1 MEAMK
6 KENNELNINLSD
18 DINYNDELLRNTIN
32 NMQISKSSIKN
43 YTYEMTKFLKCI
55 GISFNDLIATISK
68 QQHHKIE
75 NNLIIEYDPQNSLL
89 KNYYDKY
96 INECRTKG
104 NKETTI
110 QTRIRTINT
119 ILSYCN
125 IKTPKIK
132 FNIVNS
138 QQKTPLLTNEDIKY
152 ILNNHCTIH
161 HKALIC
167 FMASTGIRRY
177 DTQQFKIIDFLK
189 ATYKYHKTL
198 NIDEFL
204 NNPIINMVGY
214 WEFIP
219 HKTKKNGLICKTCN
233 SKESNNYIIESLKER
248 KIAIDNYNKRNNTNI
263 KLTSDMP
270 LFSSRKSCYTEPLK
284 LKSITKI
291 MERKNHLFKQYKI
304 NSLKDD
310 LKNDKI
316 TINEYDKLINNIP
329 VFKLHNLRHYF
340 ISVLRH
346 YTINRDIALIME
358 AHTSDIKTDKY
369 YIGESSELF
378 NEKTIRETY
387 NNIEKYLTFNS
398 DISIAETEQLKTDNE
413 KLLND
418 YDNLKNENTKLKS
431 DLNELIVLKNQLNK
445 IFETKP
451 FKELLENE
459 K

>member
-138 QQKTPLLTNEDIKY
+138 FRFLTMT
-152 ILNNHCTIH
+152 ILYRGPICEH
-161 HKALIC
+161 HI
-167 FMASTGIRRY
+167 G
-177 DTQQFKIIDFLK
+177 
-189 ATYKYHKTL
+189 
-198 NIDEFL
+198 
-204 NNPIINMVGY
+204 
-214 WEFIP
+214 
-219 HKTKKNGLICKTCN
+219 
-233 SKESNNYIIESLKER
+233 
-248 KIAIDNYNKRNNTNI
+248 
-263 KLTSDMP
+263 
-270 LFSSRKSCYTEPLK
+270 
-284 LKSITKI
+284 
-291 MERKNHLFKQYKI
+291 
-304 NSLKDD
+304 
-310 LKNDKI
+310 KI
-316 TINEYDKLINNIP
+316 T
-329 VFKLHNLRHYF
+329 VVCF
-340 ISVLRH
+340 IQR
-346 YTINRDIALIME
+346 I
-358 AHTSDIKTDKY
+358 
-369 YIGESSELF
+369 
-378 NEKTIRETY
+378 
-387 NNIEKYLTFNS
+387 
-398 DISIAETEQLKTDNE
+398 
-413 KLLND
+413 
-418 YDNLKNENTKLKS
+418 
-431 DLNELIVLKNQLNK
+431 
-445 IFETKP
+445 
-451 FKELLENE
+451 
-459 K
+459 

>member
-1 MEAMK
+1 MK